1 MNAPLFWIVLPLA
14 ASGGLF
20 LIRRWRR
27 ISTLIALGMA
37 LFFCALTIIIPSG
50 DIFTIGGLVIPIGES
65 LDFFGRQ
72 FLLSKADLSVLTLI
86 YGSLAFWLGAAYEA
100 RTHWAFNPLSLAI
113 AAILT
118 SVLAVKPFLYA
129 ALLIEGVTLL
139 CIPVIL
145 TPGQK
150 LGAGVLR
157 FLAFQ
162 TLGMPFILYTGWML
176 GGMEIGSLQPALVV
190 RAAVMMAIGF
200 VLLLGIFPFHTWMP
214 MIMDEG
220 HPYAC
225 AFVFYMFSLVALLF
239 GVGLVQSYE
248 WMRTSQIIHL
258 VIALLGALM
267 IMMGGIGAAFQEHFG
282 RILGYTMMTE
292 IGFSLLAVGFSYM
305 GSLYIFFALLPP
317 RILGLGVWALCLS
330 GLRERRRN
338 LSFTAQYGAA
348 GAAPMC
354 AFGIA
359 LGSLSAMGFPLMG
372 GFPPRLVLWQ
382 FLGEQNALVLGGV
395 LVGVLGLLL
404 AFIRSMV
411 VLFAAYPTQ
420 AENVAGEGERPAMR
434 LAILLGCLG
443 LLILG
448 LFPQWMATLITSMER
463 MFQTP
468 LP

>member
-1 MNAPLFWIVLPLA
+1 VSAPLLLIILPLA
-14 ASGGLF
+14 ASFGLF
-20 LIRRWRR
+20 LLRYWRR
-27 ISTLIALGMA
+27 LSTLVALGMA
-37 LFFCALTIIIPSG
+37 LFFCILTMVIPSG
-50 DIFTIGGLVIPIGES
+50 DVITIGTRVIPVAES
-65 LDFFGRQ
+65 LSFFGRQ
-72 FLLSKADLSVLTLI
+72 FLLSKGDLAVLTLI
-86 YGSLAFWLGAAYEA
+86 YGSLAFWQGAAYEA
-100 RTHWAFNPLSLAI
+100 RTHWAFTPLSLAI
-113 AAILT
+113 AAMLT

-139 CIPVIL
+139 SIPVII

-150 LGAGVLR
+150 LGPGVLR

-176 GGMEIGSLQPALVV
+176 GGMEMGLPQPDLAV
-190 RAAVMMAIGF
+190 RSAVMMAIGF

-214 MIMDEG
+214 MVMDEG

-239 GVGLVQSYE
+239 GVGLIQSYQ
-248 WMRTSQIIHL
+248 WLRVSQTIHL
-258 VIALLGALM
+258 VVALAGVLM
-267 IMMGGIGAAFQEHFG
+267 ILMGGIGAAFQEHFG

-292 IGFSLLAVGFSYM
+292 IGFSLLAIGFSFL
-305 GSLYIFFALLPP
+305 GNLYIFFALLPP
-317 RILGLGVWALCLS
+317 RILGLGVWALSLS
-330 GLRERRRN
+330 GIRERRRD

-348 GAAPMC
+348 GATPIC

-359 LGSLSAMGFPLMG
+359 LANLSALGFPLMG
-372 GFPPRLVLWQ
+372 GFPPRLTLWQ
-382 FLGEQNALVLGGV
+382 FLSVQNPLVLGGV

-404 AFIRSMV
+404 SFIRSMV

-420 AENVAGEGERPAMR
+420 AENVYTEGERPWMR

-443 LLILG
+443 LLFLG
-448 LFPQWMATLITSMER
+448 LFPQWITPLILSMQR

>member
-1 MNAPLFWIVLPLA
+1 MSAPLVWIILPLA

-27 ISTLIALGMA
+27 ISTLAALGLA

-50 DIFTIGGLVIPIGES
+50 GVFTIGGMLIPIDAS
-65 LDFFGRQ
+65 LNFFGRQ
-72 FLLSKADLSVLTLI
+72 FLLNSSDLSVLTLI

-100 RTHWAFNPLSLAI
+100 RTHWAFTPLSLAI
-113 AAILT
+113 AALLT

-150 LGAGVLR
+150 LGVGVLR

-162 TLGMPFILYTGWML
+162 TLAMPFILYTGWML
-176 GGMEIGSLQPALVV
+176 GGMEVGTLQPALVV

-225 AFVFYMFSLVALLF
+225 AFMFSMFSLVGLLF
-239 GVGLVQSYE
+239 GVGLIQSYE
-248 WMRTSQIIHL
+248 WMRTSQTIHL
-258 VIALLGALM
+258 VIALLGVLM

-292 IGFSLLAVGFSYM
+292 VGFSLLAVGFSYM
-305 GSLYIFFALLPP
+305 GTLYIFFSLLPA
-317 RILGLGVWALCLS
+317 RILVLGVWALCLS
-330 GLRERRRN
+330 GIRERRRD

-348 GAAPMC
+348 GVAPVC
-354 AFGIA
+354 TFGIA
-359 LGSLSAMGFPLMG
+359 LASLSALGFPLMG

-382 FLGEQNALVLGGV
+382 FVAEQNIYVLGGL

-411 VLFAAYPTQ
+411 VLFASYPTQ
-420 AENVAGEGERPAMR
+420 AENMPGDKERPALR
-434 LAILLGCLG
+434 LAILIGCLG
-443 LLILG
+443 LLIMG
-448 LFPQWMATLITSMER
+448 LFPQWMAPLMTSMER